1 MKVVAVEAMDVA
13 VEAVIRLK
21 MLLRVVIIKKPYSH
35 MWVRF
40 FVLNAPL
47 NTRDL

>member
-1 MKVVAVEAMDVA
+1 MKVVAVEATDVA

-35 MWVRF
+35 IEVNPF
-40 FVLNAPL
+40 H
-47 NTRDL
+47 